1 MNIRM
6 EQTEE
11 ICKWHRTI
19 GGVRTRG
26 GCWTSASTILGGFVT
41 EKLASEDVG
50 GVITAPGDATGATSV
65 PFAAAGASANAELQ
79 PSPLLPPGV
88 VDKPLPGL
96 PPVGRPGE
104 EAADLIPSIRDVE
117 EPCHDGR
124 GLETTKLPRLDCMPL
139 MAAPL
144 S

>member
-1 MNIRM
+1 
-6 EQTEE
+6 
-11 ICKWHRTI
+11 
-19 GGVRTRG
+19 
-26 GCWTSASTILGGFVT
+26 LGGFVT
-41 EKLASEDVG
+41 DKFARDDVG
-50 GVITAPGDATGATSV
+50 GVITAPGDAIGDISV

-88 VDKPLPGL
+88 VDDSPPPGL

-104 EAADLIPSIRDVE
+104 EAADLIPSILDVE
-117 EPCHDGR
+117 EPCHEGR
-124 GLETTKLPRLDCMPL
+124 GLETTKLPRLDCIPL